1 MKILLACSQ
10 YPPMKTG
17 YAIVASR
24 LSAWFTRYGH
34 EVDVITEGRG
44 CYRIGK
50 VAFLDE
56 TGRKMFDQDHDIV
69 QIIGPTPFF
78 SEQCV
83 MSAKKRGL
91 PVVYMMNAFPGLS
104 SYYHTPLSGF
114 VDTLYKKFNLYR
126 KIRDVDLMVFHTNDF
141 AQYFTS
147 YFDGPFK
154 VIPCGIDADEL
165 NGHSRDHEPSS
176 DRILFVGQLRRY
188 KGLPYLIAAIKQLR
202 NSGRSVVLEIVG
214 EGPDHNRVVDMISRL
229 KLQGAISLRGD
240 DVSREELDLAYRR
253 SGLFVLPSVEGESFG
268 IVLLEAAARGLPV
281 LASDLPGVREV
292 VEYLG
297 GTLVQPGN
305 STSLANAIAKSLD
318 NNRIRRHR
326 TTPPELTKFVW
337 EKIAKR
343 HLDCYR
349 ELLGLA
355 PEPTL
360 SVPEISEGADEV
372 KIEAVA

>member
-1 MKILLACSQ
+1 M
-10 YPPMKTG
+10 
-17 YAIVASR
+17 VAGR

-56 TGRKMFDQDHDIV
+56 TGRKMFNRDHDIV
-69 QIIGPTPFF
+69 QVIGPTPFF

-83 MSAKKRGL
+83 TAAKKVDL

-104 SYYHTPLSGF
+104 SYYHSPMSGF

-126 KIRDVDLMVFHTNDF
+126 KIRDVDLMIFHTNDF
-141 AQYFTS
+141 AEYFTS
-147 YFDGPFK
+147 YFDGHFK
-154 VIPCGIDADEL
+154 VIPCGIDAREL
-165 NGHSRDHEPSS
+165 NGHSRDRESSS

-202 NSGRSVVLEIVG
+202 DSGRNVVLEIVG

-229 KLQGAISLRGD
+229 KLQDAISLRGD
-240 DVSREELDLAYRR
+240 EVSREELDLAYRR

-281 LASDLPGVREV
+281 VASDLPGVREV

-297 GTLVQPGN
+297 GTLVPPGN
-305 STSLANAIAKSLD
+305 CTSLANAIAKSLD

-326 TTPPELTKFVW
+326 ATPPDLTKFVW
-337 EKIAKR
+337 ENIAKR

-360 SVPEISEGADEV
+360 SVPEISEGADEIN
-372 KIEAVA
+372 IEAVA

>member
-1 MKILLACSQ
+1 
-10 YPPMKTG
+10 MKTG
-17 YAIVASR
+17 YAMVASR

-44 CYRIGK
+44 CYRMGK

-56 TGRKMFDQDHDIV
+56 TGRKMFERNHDIV
-69 QIIGPTPFF
+69 QVIGPTPFF

-83 MSAKKRGL
+83 TAAKKQDL

-104 SYYHTPLSGF
+104 SYYHSPMSGF

-126 KIRDVDLMVFHTNDF
+126 KIRDVDLMIFHTNDF
-141 AQYFTS
+141 AEYFTS
-147 YFDGPFK
+147 YFDGHFR
-154 VIPCGIDADEL
+154 VIPCGIDAGEL
-165 NGHSRDHEPSS
+165 NGHSRDRESSS

-202 NSGRSVVLEIVG
+202 DSGRSVVLEIVG
-214 EGPDHNRVVDMISRL
+214 EGPDHKRVVDMISRL
-229 KLQGAISLRGD
+229 KLQDAISLRGD

-281 LASDLPGVREV
+281 VASDLPGVREV

-297 GTLVQPGN
+297 GALVQPGN

-318 NNRIRRHR
+318 NNRMPPPK
-326 TTPPELTKFVW
+326 TTHADLTKFVW
-337 EKIAKR
+337 EKIANR

-372 KIEAVA
+372 NIEAVA

>member
-1 MKILLACSQ
+1 
-10 YPPMKTG
+10 MKTG
-17 YAIVASR
+17 YAMVAGR

-34 EVDVITEGRG
+34 EVDVITERRG
-44 CYRIGK
+44 CYRMGK

-56 TGRKMFDQDHDIV
+56 TGKKMFDQDHDIV

-126 KIRDVDLMVFHTNDF
+126 KIRDVDLMVFHTHDF

-147 YFDGPFK
+147 YYDGPFE
-154 VIPCGIDADEL
+154 VIPCGIDAHEL
-165 NGHSRDHEPSS
+165 NRHSGDNESS
-176 DRILFVGQLRRY
+176 SNRILFVGQLRRY

-202 NSGRSVVLEIVG
+202 DSGRNVVLEIVG
-214 EGPDHNRVVDMISRL
+214 EGPDHNRVADLISRL
-229 KLQGAISLRGD
+229 KLQDAISLRGD
-240 DVSREELDLAYRR
+240 EVSREELDLTYRR

-281 LASDLPGVREV
+281 LASALPGVREV